1 MDGSRSHHLWTA
13 GHSLCIQ
20 LVELP
25 LEQLEEVFRS
35 SHARTA
41 RNDDYMGV
49 PRSVC

>member
-1 MDGSRSHHLWTA
+1 MMDGSRSHHLWT
-13 GHSLCIQ
+13 
-20 LVELP
+20 VELP